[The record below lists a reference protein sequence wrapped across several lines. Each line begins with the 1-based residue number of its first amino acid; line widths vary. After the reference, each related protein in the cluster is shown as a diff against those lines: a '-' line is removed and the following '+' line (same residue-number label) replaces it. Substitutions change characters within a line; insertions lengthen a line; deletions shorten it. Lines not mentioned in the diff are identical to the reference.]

1 MANVKKLLYKR
12 ATCTK
17 NALIYSNGEMA
28 FEQNE
33 LMKQGIINEVL
44 TVQKILL
51 MLF

>member
-1 MANVKKLLYKR
+1 MRYLFETVNLKKLLYKR

-33 LMKQGIINEVL
+33 
-44 TVQKILL
+44 
-51 MLF
+51 